1 MKVVYEECSE
11 DRKRRFLIYEE
22 EIYFSVVLEQFYEE
36 LEIQGYIEPSGFKEV
51 RDGIIHHVGTI
62 DEGIKVGRE
71 LLRNM

>member
-1 MKVVYEECSE
+1 MKVVYEEYSE

>member
-1 MKVVYEECSE
+1 M
-11 DRKRRFLIYEE
+11 
-22 EIYFSVVLEQFYEE
+22 LEQFYEE